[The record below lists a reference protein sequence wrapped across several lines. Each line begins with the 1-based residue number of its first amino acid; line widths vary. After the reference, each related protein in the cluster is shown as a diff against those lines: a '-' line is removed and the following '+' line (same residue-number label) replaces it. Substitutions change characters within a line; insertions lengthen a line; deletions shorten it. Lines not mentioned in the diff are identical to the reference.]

1 MAKTA
6 APASQASKL
15 SAPFTVALS
24 QLWLS
29 EEGNVRDRN
38 SVSNDGIKQMSAMLF
53 SQGQINPLVVSKTDG
68 GQYTVHAGGR
78 RLRGFWM
85 LREQGKITDEH
96 EVQVREIDPSVAV
109 DISLVENLS
118 QEPMHPVDEFMAFQR
133 MVERGQTPD
142 QIAKAFGCKV
152 LHVKRRL
159 KLASVA
165 PELLQEFRKGDINL
179 DQIMALAG
187 CDDQERQVQIW
198 KSLPSYQRS
207 DQSIRRK
214 IAEDEVEPDDD
225 RLKLV
230 TVDEYIAAGGGVRED
245 LFSEK
250 GKDQFL
256 TDPALL
262 DLLVAEKMEA
272 FAVGIR
278 DEGWSWVDVLPVFD
292 FTVRRDY
299 KEYPTVLLPESDDQ
313 RIRREAIEA
322 EIAKLGEQIEAL
334 EDGDD
339 DDWWEKVQALNEQVE
354 ALESKV
360 EAIEAERIDLNG
372 VDMLIAGAVVYLDDG
387 EIKCAK
393 PLVRASDSEELK
405 GVLAGKGAQTAGES
419 EGGSSDAQNHTPAE
433 QISERLMTN
442 LSAHRTAALQI
453 SLVKNQKVSLAS
465 LAACMASKQFRFG
478 YHDDPVKVSM
488 TYQWHTLEQSS
499 PTMME
504 SPAYKELNEIKANWD
519 ARLPKESTELFA
531 WFLKEPVETS
541 VEMIAFCS
549 ATTVNALQGKNNQ
562 HVPAKEL
569 ADAVSL
575 DMKQWWEP
583 TADNYLALVPK
594 SKMIE
599 AIIDAKGEKAADGMD
614 KMKKAEVIQHAEAA
628 LQGSGWLPFPLR

>member
-6 APASQASKL
+6 ALASQASKL

-38 SVSNDGIKQMSAMLF
+38 SVSNDGIKQMSAMLL

-133 MVERGQTPD
+133 MVEKGQTPD
-142 QIAKAFGCKV
+142 QISKAFGCKV

-165 PELLQEFRKGDINL
+165 PELLQEFRKGEINL
-179 DQIMALAG
+179 DQVMALAG
-187 CDDQERQVQIW
+187 CEDQERQVQIW
-198 KSLPSYQRS
+198 KSLPSHQRS
-207 DQSIRRK
+207 DQWIRRK

-230 TVDEYIAAGGGVRED
+230 SVDEYIAAGGAVRED

-278 DEGWSWVDVLPVFD
+278 DAGWAWVDVLPVFD

-299 KEYPTVLLPESDDQ
+299 KEYPTVLLPENDDQ

-334 EDGDD
+334 ENGDD
-339 DDWWEKVQALNEQVE
+339 DDWWEKVQPLNEQVE
-354 ALESKV
+354 SLEDRV
-360 EAIEAERIDLNG
+360 EAIKTERIDLNG

-393 PLVRASDSEELK
+393 PLVRASDSAELK
-405 GVLAGKGAQTAGES
+405 KVVAGKGSEANDGDDESGE
-419 EGGSSDAQNHTPAE
+419 AQNNTPVE
-433 QISERLMTN
+433 QVSERLMTN

-453 SLVKNQKVSLAS
+453 SLAKNQKVSLAS

-488 TYQWHTLEQSS
+488 SYQWHTLEQSS
-499 PTMME
+499 PTMVQ
-504 SPAYKELNEIKANWD
+504 SPAYEELNVIKATWD
-519 ARLPKESTELFA
+519 ARLPAESTELFA
-531 WFLKEPVETS
+531 WFLQEPVETS
-541 VEMIAFCS
+541 VQMIAFCS
-549 ATTVNALQGKNNQ
+549 ATTVNALQGKNST

-575 DMKQWWEP
+575 DMAQWWEP
-583 TADNYLALVPK
+583 TADNYLSLVPK

-599 AIIDAKGEKAADGMD
+599 AVIDAKGEKAADGMD

-628 LQGSGWLPFPLR
+628 LQGSGWLPSPLR

>member
-133 MVERGQTPD
+133 MAEKGQTAD

-299 KEYPTVLLPESDDQ
+299 KEYPTVLLPENDDQ

-419 EGGSSDAQNHTPAE
+419 GEGSSDAQNHTPAE
-433 QISERLMTN
+433 QISERLMMN

-453 SLVKNQKVSLAS
+453 SLAKNQAVSLAS

-504 SPAYKELNEIKANWD
+504 SPAYKELNEIKANWG

-599 AIIDAKGEKAADGMD
+599 AVIDAKGEKAADGMD

>member
-299 KEYPTVLLPESDDQ
+299 KEYPTVLLPENDDQ

-334 EDGDD
+334 ENGDD

-599 AIIDAKGEKAADGMD
+599 AVIDAKGEKAADGMD

>member
-6 APASQASKL
+6 ALASQASKL

-118 QEPMHPVDEFMAFQR
+118 QEPMHPVDEFLAFQR
-133 MVERGQTPD
+133 MVDKGQTPE
-142 QIAKAFGCKV
+142 QISKAFGCKV

-165 PELLQEFRKGDINL
+165 PELLQEFRKGEINL
-179 DQIMALAG
+179 DQVMALAG
-187 CDDQERQVQIW
+187 CEDQERQVQIW

-207 DQSIRRK
+207 DQFIRRK

-230 TVDEYIAAGGGVRED
+230 TVDEYIAAGGAVRED

-278 DEGWSWVDVLPVFD
+278 EAGWAWVDVLPVFD

-299 KEYPTVLLPESDDQ
+299 KEYPTVLLPENEDQ

-334 EDGDD
+334 ENGDD
-339 DDWWEKVQALNEQVE
+339 DDWWEKVQPLNDQVE
-354 ALESKV
+354 SLEDK
-360 EAIEAERIDLNG
+360 IESIKTERIDLNG
-372 VDMLIAGAVVYLDDG
+372 VDMLIAGAVVYLDEG

-393 PLVRASDSEELK
+393 PLVRASDSAELK
-405 GVLAGKGAQTAGES
+405 SVLAGKGAEPNGGDDES
-419 EGGSSDAQNHTPAE
+419 GDAQNNTPVE
-433 QISERLMTN
+433 QVSERLMTN

-453 SLVKNQKVSLAS
+453 SLAKNQKVSLAA

-488 TYQWHTLEQSS
+488 SYQWHTLEQSS
-499 PTMME
+499 PTMVQ
-504 SPAYKELNEIKANWD
+504 SPAYEELNVIKATWD
-519 ARLPKESTELFA
+519 A
-531 WFLKEPVETS
+531 
-541 VEMIAFCS
+541 
-549 ATTVNALQGKNNQ
+549 
-562 HVPAKEL
+562 
-569 ADAVSL
+569 
-575 DMKQWWEP
+575 
-583 TADNYLALVPK
+583 
-594 SKMIE
+594 
-599 AIIDAKGEKAADGMD
+599 
-614 KMKKAEVIQHAEAA
+614 
-628 LQGSGWLPFPLR
+628 

>member
-6 APASQASKL
+6 ALASQASKL

-38 SVSNDGIKQMSAMLF
+38 SVSKDGIKQMSAMLL
-53 SQGQINPLVVSKTDG
+53 SQGQINPLVVSKTEG

-118 QEPMHPVDEFMAFQR
+118 QEQMHPVDEFSAFQR
-133 MVERGQTPD
+133 MVENGQTPD
-142 QIAKAFGCKV
+142 QISKAFGCKV

-165 PELLQEFRKGDINL
+165 PELLEEFRKGEINL
-179 DQIMALAG
+179 DQVMALSG
-187 CDDQERQVQIW
+187 CEDQERQVQIW

-207 DQSIRRK
+207 DQCIRRK

-230 TVDEYIAAGGGVRED
+230 TVDEYIAAGGTVRED

-272 FAVGIR
+272 FAVGVR
-278 DEGWSWVDVLPVFD
+278 DAGWAWVDVLPVFD

-299 KEYPTVLLPESDDQ
+299 KEYPTVLLPENDDQ

-334 EDGDD
+334 ENGDD
-339 DDWWEKVQALNEQVE
+339 DDWWEKVQPLNEQVE
-354 ALESKV
+354 SLEDKV
-360 EAIEAERIDLNG
+360 EAIKTERIDLNG
-372 VDMLIAGAVVYLDDG
+372 VDMLIAGAVVYLDEG

-393 PLVRASDSEELK
+393 PLVRASDSAELK
-405 GVLAGKGAQTAGES
+405 KVVAGKGSEANDGDDES
-419 EGGSSDAQNHTPAE
+419 GDAQNNTPVE
-433 QISERLMTN
+433 QVSERLMTN
-442 LSAHRTAALQI
+442 LSAQRTAALQI
-453 SLVKNQKVSLAS
+453 SLAKNQKVSLAS

-488 TYQWHTLEQSS
+488 SYQWHTLEQSS
-499 PTMME
+499 PTMVQ
-504 SPAYKELNEIKANWD
+504 SPAYEELNVIKATWG
-519 ARLPKESTELFA
+519 ARLPAESTALFA
-531 WFLKEPVETS
+531 WFLQEPVETS

-549 ATTVNALQGKNNQ
+549 ATTVNALQGKNSN

-575 DMKQWWEP
+575 DMAQWWEP
-583 TADNYLALVPK
+583 TADNYLSLVPK

-599 AIIDAKGEKAADGMD
+599 AVIDAKGEKAADGMV

-628 LQGSGWLPFPLR
+628 LQGSGWLPSPLR